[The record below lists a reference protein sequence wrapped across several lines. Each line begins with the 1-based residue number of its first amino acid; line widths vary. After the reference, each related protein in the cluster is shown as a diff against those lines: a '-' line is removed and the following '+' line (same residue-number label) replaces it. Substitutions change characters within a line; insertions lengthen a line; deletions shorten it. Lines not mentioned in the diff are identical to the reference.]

1 MKEKEISPDWC
12 EVIWSLNEGFS
23 TLFLKKRKGKVI
35 VHVPVAQI
43 IASGSCSEQH
53 TQEEVFRSQTDRAV
67 SEDIADIPL

>member
-1 MKEKEISPDWC
+1 M
-12 EVIWSLNEGFS
+12 
-23 TLFLKKRKGKVI
+23 I